1 MSKLNWEDQLHK
13 RGIIMEKIRVGIIG
27 TGFGAKVHVPVMQSH
42 PGFEV
47 VSIAS
52 VSRGRLGEIK
62 EETGMEKIYGNW
74 EEMLE
79 SEEIDLVSVAS
90 APLLHHDMVVKAFS
104 SGKHVLCEKPM
115 AFDAAEA
122 EKMIQARDAAGKLG
136 WINFEYRFLPARQ
149 MVKEIISSGKIGKV
163 LHVNFSLNIAGYE
176 RYATSKRGWLSQSDQ
191 AGGMLG
197 AVGSHLIDSL
207 LWWTDAK
214 IESVSGQLT
223 THVPE
228 FTDETGEKEVRTA
241 DDAFQAMGNFGG
253 GGTFNIGSN
262 IAVRH
267 AEGWELEVYGT
278 EGTIKMSQDNK
289 VLVGLGNDP
298 LEEVDIEEALAI
310 PEGMNPVAAGYYNA
324 FYRSLDEVYK
334 ALAGEVVNPHLPVL
348 EDGHGVQVVMDAIR
362 RSHEEKRTVIVE

>member
-1 MSKLNWEDQLHK
+1 MKRKTNYYIKGDLNMK
-13 RGIIMEKIRVGIIG
+13 KIRVGIIG
-27 TGFGAKVHVPVMQSH
+27 TGFGAKVHAPVIKSH

-47 VSIAS
+47 VSISS
-52 VSRGRLGEIK
+52 VSRGRLDDIK
-62 EETGMEKIYGNW
+62 EETGIENVYGNW

-79 SEEIDLVSVAS
+79 KEDLDLVSVAS
-90 APLLHHDMVVKAFS
+90 APLLHHDMVVKAFE

-115 AFDAAEA
+115 AFDALEA
-122 EKMIQARDAAGKLG
+122 EKMIQARDAAGKMG

-149 MVKEIISSGKIGKV
+149 KIKEIISSGTIGKV

-176 RYATSKRGWLSQSDQ
+176 RYATSKRGWLSQKDQ

-214 IESVSGQLT
+214 VESVSGQLT

-228 FTDETGEKEVRTA
+228 FIDENGEKEVRTA
-241 DDAFQAMGNFGG
+241 DDAFQAMGNFVG

-278 EGTIKMSQDNK
+278 DGTIKMSQDNK
-289 VLVGLGNDP
+289 VLVGIGNDP
-298 LEEVDIEEALAI
+298 LEEVELEGALEI
-310 PEGMNPVAAGYYNA
+310 PKGMNPVAAGYFNA

-334 ALAGEVVNPHLPVL
+334 SLLGDEVNPDLPVL
-348 EDGHGVQVVMDAIR
+348 EDGFRVQVVMDAIR
-362 RSHEEKRTVIVE
+362 RSAEERRTVIID

>member
-1 MSKLNWEDQLHK
+1 MK
-13 RGIIMEKIRVGIIG
+13 KIRVGIIG
-27 TGFGAKVHVPVMQSH
+27 TGFGAKVHAPVMRSH

-52 VSRGRLGEIK
+52 VSRGRLDEIK
-62 EETGMEKIYGNW
+62 EETGIENVYGNW
-74 EEMLE
+74 EEMLD

-90 APLLHHDMVVKAFS
+90 APLLHHDMVVKAFA
-104 SGKHVLCEKPM
+104 SGKDVLCEKPM

-122 EKMIQARDAAGKLG
+122 DQMIHAKNAAGKMG

-149 MVKEIISSGKIGKV
+149 MVKKMISSGKIGKV

-207 LWWTDAK
+207 LWWTDARV
-214 IESVSGQLT
+214 ESVSGQLT

-228 FTDETGEKEVRTA
+228 FTDENGEKEVRTA
-241 DDAFQAMGNFGG
+241 DDAFQAIGSFVG
-253 GGTFNIGSN
+253 GGTFRIGSN

-267 AEGWELEVYGT
+267 ANGWELEVYGT

-289 VLVGLGNDP
+289 VVVGYGNNP
-298 LEEVDIEEALAI
+298 MKEVDIEEALSI
-310 PEGMNPVAAGYYNA
+310 PDGMNPVAAGYFNA
-324 FYRSLDEVYK
+324 FYRFLDEVYK
-334 ALAGEVVNPHLPVL
+334 ALSGEGVNPHLPVL
-348 EDGHGVQVVMDAIR
+348 EDGHVVQVVMDAIR
-362 RSHEEKRTVIVE
+362 RSHEEKRMVIVEY

>member
-1 MSKLNWEDQLHK
+1 MKN
-13 RGIIMEKIRVGIIG
+13 IRVGIIG
-27 TGFGAKVHVPVMQSH
+27 TGFGAKVHAPVMQSH

-47 VSIAS
+47 VSISS
-52 VSRGRLGEIK
+52 VSRGRLDEIK
-62 EETGMEKIYGNW
+62 AETGVENVYRNW

-79 SEEIDLVSVAS
+79 TEDLDLVSVAS
-90 APLLHHDMVVKAFS
+90 APLLHHDMVVKAFDK
-104 SGKHVLCEKPM
+104 GKHVLCEKPM
-115 AFDAAEA
+115 AFDAPEA
-122 EKMIQARDAAGKLG
+122 EKMMQARDAAGKMG

-149 MVKEIISSGKIGKV
+149 KVKEIISSGKIGKI

-176 RYATSKRGWLSQSDQ
+176 RYATSKRGWLSQKDQ

-214 IESVSGQLT
+214 VDSVSGQLT

-228 FTDETGEKEVRTA
+228 FVDENGEKEVRTA
-241 DDAFQAMGNFGG
+241 DDAFQAMGTFLG

-278 EGTIKMSQDNK
+278 EGTIKMSQDDK
-289 VLVGLGNDP
+289 VLVGIGNDP
-298 LEEVDIEEALAI
+298 LEEVELEEALPI

-334 ALAGEVVNPHLPVL
+334 ALSGGETNPHLPVL
-348 EDGHGVQVVMDAIR
+348 EDGYAVQLVMDAIR
-362 RSHEEKRTVIVE
+362 KSDEERRTVKVEY

>member
-1 MSKLNWEDQLHK
+1 MK
-13 RGIIMEKIRVGIIG
+13 KIRVGIIG
-27 TGFGAKVHVPVMQSH
+27 TGFGAKVHAPVMQSH

-47 VSIAS
+47 VAISS
-52 VSRGRLGEIK
+52 VSRGRLDEIK
-62 EETGMEKIYGNW
+62 AETGVENVYGNW

-79 SEEIDLVSVAS
+79 TEDLDLVSVAS
-90 APLLHHDMVVKAFS
+90 APLLHHDMVVKAFEK
-104 SGKHVLCEKPM
+104 GKHVLCEKPM
-115 AFDAAEA
+115 AFDAEEA
-122 EKMIQARDAAGKLG
+122 EKMIQARDAAGKMG

-176 RYATSKRGWLSQSDQ
+176 RYATSKRGWLSQKDQ

-207 LWWTDAK
+207 LWWTDGK
-214 IESVSGQLT
+214 VESVSGQLT

-228 FTDETGEKEVRTA
+228 FVDKNGEKEVRTA
-241 DDAFQAMGNFGG
+241 DDAFQAMGTFLG

-262 IAVRH
+262 IAVHH

-278 EGTIKMSQDNK
+278 EGTIKMLQDDK
-289 VLVGLGNDP
+289 VLVGFGNEP
-298 LEEVDIEEALAI
+298 LEEVELEASLEI
-310 PEGMNPVAAGYYNA
+310 PEGMNPVAAGYFNA

-334 ALAGEVVNPHLPVL
+334 ALSGDGLNPHLPVL
-348 EDGHGVQVVMDAIR
+348 EDGYRVQVVMDAIR
-362 RSHEEKRTVIVE
+362 RSDEEKRTVIVEY